1 MKEKQ
6 GVVIPA
12 GSRQVM
18 QSMQSLMIYFFFGWN
33 RRAETHGA
41 PLRTTHGLINEASR
55 HDSLSIL
62 LWIPTCAFKKEWLM
76 FNVIWVIRN
85 TK

>member
-6 GVVIPA
+6 GVVVVPA

-18 QSMQSLMIYFFFGWN
+18 QSMQSLMIYFYFFFGWN

-41 PLRTTHGLINEASR
+41 P
-55 HDSLSIL
+55 
-62 LWIPTCAFKKEWLM
+62 
-76 FNVIWVIRN
+76 
-85 TK
+85 TKNDTRPYQRGIKA